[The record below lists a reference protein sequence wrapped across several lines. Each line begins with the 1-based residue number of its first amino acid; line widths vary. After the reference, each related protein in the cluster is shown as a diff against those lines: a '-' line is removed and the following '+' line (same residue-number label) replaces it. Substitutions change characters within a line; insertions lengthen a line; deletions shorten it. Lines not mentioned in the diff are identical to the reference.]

1 MMSKMMITCGYD
13 DKDDDYLLPV
23 AMMKKMPAAMMT
35 KMMITCGYDDKENDY
50 LRL

>member
-13 DKDDDYLLPV
+13 DKDDDLPA
-23 AMMKKMPAAMMT
+23 AMMKKI
-35 KMMITCGYDDKENDY
+35 MITCRYDDRDDDY